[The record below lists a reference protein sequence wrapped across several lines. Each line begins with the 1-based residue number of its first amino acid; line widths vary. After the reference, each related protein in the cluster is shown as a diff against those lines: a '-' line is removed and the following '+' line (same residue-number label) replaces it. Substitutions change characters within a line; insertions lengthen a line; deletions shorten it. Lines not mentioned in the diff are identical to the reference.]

1 MQGKFYH
8 LEYFYQES
16 PFTIKHVAFM
26 IENIDIILIQIHNFK
41 EIYNILNKYKEK
53 ITFTKNFNLNY
64 SLISF
69 ITNKTN
75 KIFLYYFFT
84 L

>member
-1 MQGKFYH
+1 
-8 LEYFYQES
+8 
-16 PFTIKHVAFM
+16 M

-53 ITFTKNFNLNY
+53 ITFRKNFNLNY

-69 ITNKTN
+69 ITNETN
-75 KIFLYYFFT
+75 KIFLNYFFT
-84 L
+84 LQILYQ

>member
-1 MQGKFYH
+1 M
-8 LEYFYQES
+8 
-16 PFTIKHVAFM
+16 IKHVAFM

-69 ITNKTN
+69 ITNETN
-75 KIFLYYFFT
+75 KIFLNYFFT
-84 L
+84 LQILYQ

>member
-1 MQGKFYH
+1 M
-8 LEYFYQES
+8 
-16 PFTIKHVAFM
+16 IKHVAFM

-53 ITFTKNFNLNY
+53 ITFRKNFNLNY

-69 ITNKTN
+69 ITNETN
-75 KIFLYYFFT
+75 NIFLNYFFT
-84 L
+84 LQILYQ

>member
-1 MQGKFYH
+1 M
-8 LEYFYQES
+8 
-16 PFTIKHVAFM
+16 IKHVAFM

-53 ITFTKNFNLNY
+53 ITFRKNFNLNY

-69 ITNKTN
+69 ITNETN
-75 KIFLYYFFT
+75 KIFLNYFFT
-84 L
+84 LQILYQ